1 MLMFMELHVSDPSV
15 SIIFSGSKTV
25 SVSLG
30 KLALKEDM
38 TVKQRPS
45 SYFFCM
51 AKDVLQNA
59 KKYILTQCLYIG
71 FFDPYNQ
78 DGAYSV
84 IPLKIKILLTASE
97 LGRSMSP

>member
-1 MLMFMELHVSDPSV
+1 MLMFMELHVSDASV

-51 AKDVLQNA
+51 AKRCPSKCQEVYFNTML
-59 KKYILTQCLYIG
+59 IHRFL
-71 FFDPYNQ
+71 
-78 DGAYSV
+78 
-84 IPLKIKILLTASE
+84 
-97 LGRSMSP
+97 